1 MREGGKVFG
10 EHRYLHLNTA
20 TLHKVPYQMP
30 ELLKLPELLNDIGL
44 AAVPNW
50 WSKLDVRCSRSN
62 TQYTVAAAEHHET
75 WSLSPTQPPP
85 SLTSTPHVLKTAA
98 RGSLYHH
105 PRADDRTRA
114 RALGIR

>member
-1 MREGGKVFG
+1 
-10 EHRYLHLNTA
+10 
-20 TLHKVPYQMP
+20 MP
-30 ELLKLPELLNDIGL
+30 ELLKLPELLNDIGI

-50 WSKLDVRCSRSN
+50 WSKLDVRCSRN
-62 TQYTVAAAEHHET
+62 KQYTVAAAEHHQT
-75 WSLSPTQPPP
+75 WSLSPTQQPTLTHIHPTRTQTP
-85 SLTSTPHVLKTAA
+85 RYRSLCVA